1 MNSLIICSTLYKHIL
16 REEFIGTVHS
26 VFNNSFNVLD
36 HKDSLITFLNS
47 NKTMGPNSILID
59 GDIGFLNSKIVPNLE
74 IQFYKEFAL
83 IKNLSM
89 KINYNKAQL
98 WDKNPILNYNR
109 ASKEDLILK
118 LKILEKFLMGNG
130 KIMGI
135 YPLLSTLCGRI
146 KGLSCFSGK
155 DVKLEKEYEFIK
167 GRFLKFMDSYIRED
181 IENLPKDGKNIIG
194 FGRGLTPSMDDFISG
209 IMISSFYLSNY
220 LGHNGECCHKV
231 NNAIVREIKGR
242 TTLVSEEML
251 INASMGITNED
262 IRQFMISFLG
272 DYPPK
277 DFVSKMNKVINMGET
292 SGSDTLCGIYI
303 GASVYLNR

>member
-1 MNSLIICSTLYKHIL
+1 
-16 REEFIGTVHS
+16 
-26 VFNNSFNVLD
+26 
-36 HKDSLITFLNS
+36 
-47 NKTMGPNSILID
+47 
-59 GDIGFLNSKIVPNLE
+59 
-74 IQFYKEFAL
+74 
-83 IKNLSM
+83 
-89 KINYNKAQL
+89 
-98 WDKNPILNYNR
+98 
-109 ASKEDLILK
+109 
-118 LKILEKFLMGNG
+118 
-130 KIMGI
+130 
-135 YPLLSTLCGRI
+135 
-146 KGLSCFSGK
+146 
-155 DVKLEKEYEFIK
+155 
-167 GRFLKFMDSYIRED
+167 
-181 IENLPKDGKNIIG
+181 
-194 FGRGLTPSMDDFISG
+194 MDDFISG

-303 GASVYLNR
+303 GGHLFI